1 MNNLGVILEEN
12 NNNNSDLEKSYEN
25 HIFSD
30 EDNQYLSFQ
39 NYSFDFENISF
50 LKESNSNNEFKYR
63 TQQLFF
69 NKKQFNDIINGKTE
83 GNKQRMNK
91 KENQNK
97 KKINKCN
104 SEDVIILNSRKKQNE
119 LIKLISKNNNESK
132 GKENFTKNINLN
144 ININNNIQYEIE
156 KNKEKEEESELN
168 QSFNSLIKIAE
179 KNCIYFSDN
188 LQTDIYNKNNN
199 KKLNIND
206 LKEK

>member
-12 NNNNSDLEKSYEN
+12 NNNNCDLEKSYEN

-39 NYSFDFENISF
+39 NYSIDFENISF

-91 KENQNK
+91 KENQNQ

-104 SEDVIILNSRKKQNE
+104 SEDVIILNSRKMK
-119 LIKLISKNNNESK
+119 
-132 GKENFTKNINLN
+132 
-144 ININNNIQYEIE
+144 
-156 KNKEKEEESELN
+156 
-168 QSFNSLIKIAE
+168 
-179 KNCIYFSDN
+179 
-188 LQTDIYNKNNN
+188 
-199 KKLNIND
+199 
-206 LKEK
+206 LKEKKTIPNILILI